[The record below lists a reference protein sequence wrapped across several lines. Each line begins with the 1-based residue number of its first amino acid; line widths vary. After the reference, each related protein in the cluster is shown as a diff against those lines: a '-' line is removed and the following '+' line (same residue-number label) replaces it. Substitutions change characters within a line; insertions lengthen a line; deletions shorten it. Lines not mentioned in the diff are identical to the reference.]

1 MATYSFTTVSFTRSL
16 AAAALLAGVAAS
28 AGAQTAAP
36 APATAATATTSAPAQ
51 VAAARLTIREIYDRL
66 EAAGYRDL
74 LEIEWSDGRYEV
86 KGRNAQGAR
95 VKLDVDGTTGAVL
108 RERNKR

>member
-1 MATYSFTTVSFTRSL
+1 MTTHSFTTVFFTRSL
-16 AAAALLAGVAAS
+16 AAAALLAGLA
-28 AGAQTAAP
+28 AGAQTVTP
-36 APATAATATTSAPAQ
+36 APTTAATATTSAPAQ

-66 EAAGYRDL
+66 EAAGYRDM